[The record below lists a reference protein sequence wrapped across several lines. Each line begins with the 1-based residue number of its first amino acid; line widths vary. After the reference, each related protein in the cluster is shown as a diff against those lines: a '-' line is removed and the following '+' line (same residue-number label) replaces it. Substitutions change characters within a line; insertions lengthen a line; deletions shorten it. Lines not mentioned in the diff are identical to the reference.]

1 MCWSLCMCVCVCTCL
16 WRPEDNLKSDFWGVI
31 HHVLATDVLTSLELA
46 LSCTSQSV
54 RNPRALPTSAL
65 PVLGLQ
71 VCTTVLR
78 FFFNMG
84 SGELTQVLMLSRQV
98 LYQLNYPLSPSLMV
112 FFKHKMQEVP
122 IVACL
127 FLWWFMQNW
136 SCGDAIEWKE
146 LGYGNE
152 MDYFLFLEFNRI
164 LHIIL
169 HVIKKMRHSLMQ
181 PSEASLSPCSWGWP
195 WTSDPP
201 VSPVFCKHW
210 LYGQFTWCW
219 G

>member
-1 MCWSLCMCVCVCTCL
+1 MFSPVW
-16 WRPEDNLKSDFWGVI
+16 NLHWA
-31 HHVLATDVLTSLELA
+31 VLASPWGTQGLCLLQPCQCWDYKCVLLCSD
-46 LSCTSQSV
+46 
-54 RNPRALPTSAL
+54 
-65 PVLGLQ
+65 
-71 VCTTVLR
+71 